1 MPVDSTKPRTIL
13 VIHGVQTGENVEL
26 SQDQLIADLLHSRLG
41 NMPLQFKTD
50 LYRYE
55 DINDQAKQKIFKLNN
70 LFTAL
75 PIGVN
80 LPDVAIDLI
89 EDVVSARLDTSTA
102 AQIRQ
107 GLKAKILEI
116 FSAGNPCYIV
126 AHSLGSIYSFDV
138 INELM
143 ADKQFFNR
151 NSRKTWPVQGLITIG
166 SPIGLAMFKK
176 GRNKV
181 QELGEGTKFFRWI
194 NYWDRN
200 DPVVSG
206 KIFGQNLSGFEIAEK
221 YRTNSPQQG
230 WVIRD
235 KMVDTG
241 KVWLIAHVA
250 YWEIPVVGDGLFELV
265 TN

>member
-151 NSRKTWPVQGLITIG
+151 NSPCARFPTFWAVLIIACARWPK
-166 SPIGLAMFKK
+166 PRYKK
-176 GRNKV
+176 NRRNRCH
-181 QELGEGTKFFRWI
+181 L
-194 NYWDRN
+194 
-200 DPVVSG
+200 
-206 KIFGQNLSGFEIAEK
+206 
-221 YRTNSPQQG
+221 
-230 WVIRD
+230 
-235 KMVDTG
+235 
-241 KVWLIAHVA
+241 
-250 YWEIPVVGDGLFELV
+250 
-265 TN
+265 